1 MKRDLGI
8 AAAGIIIAG
17 ALAYT
22 LAAVRPDRPL
32 TPSQPFS
39 AKTTGTAEA
48 KKGRVIM
55 HVNGEPIDE
64 YELNAFLQN
73 SPEQLQIYFATD
85 EGRRL
90 VAQEFVKLKVLE
102 QEGKKRGYDQDPD
115 VTARLTADRL
125 NVLAG
130 FTLRRMVG
138 DPTEEQL
145 RAEFEKAKPQMQSNG
160 LSHVLIAYEGGQ
172 IPPREGK
179 PLPLQQAAAKAAQV
193 VQLAKQGIDFRQL
206 AQRASDD
213 VESARQGGFLG
224 PVSEGSLPPEINA
237 VVMKLKPGEVS
248 NPVRSPFGI
257 HVFKVSAA
265 QPQPFE
271 QVRNALAAQVQRK
284 RAEEEMSRLE
294 KAAQV
299 EFDPKFFPA
308 PKAKS

>member
-8 AAAGIIIAG
+8 AAAGIVVVG

-22 LAAVRPDRPL
+22 LAAVRPDRPP
-32 TPSQPFS
+32 TPSKPFS
-39 AKTTGTAEA
+39 AKAAESA
-48 KKGRVIM
+48 EPKKGNVIM
-55 HVNGEPIDE
+55 HINGEAIDE
-64 YELNAFLQN
+64 YELNAFLQH

-102 QEGKKRGYDQDPD
+102 QEGKKRGYDKDPA

-125 NVLAG
+125 NAMAG
-130 FTLRRMVG
+130 FTLRRLVG
-138 DPTEEQL
+138 EPTEEQL
-145 RAEFEKAKPQMQSNG
+145 KAEFEKAKPQMEAKG

-172 IPPREGK
+172 LPPREGK
-179 PLPLQQAAAKAAQV
+179 PLPLQQAMAKAAQV
-193 VQLAKQGIDFRQL
+193 VVLAKQGIDFRQL

-213 VESARQGGFLG
+213 VESARQGGYLG
-224 PVSEGSLPPEINA
+224 PVADGALPPDINA

-248 NPVRSPFGI
+248 APIRSRFGI
-257 HVFKVSAA
+257 HVFKVSAPE
-265 QPQPFE
+265 PQPFE

-284 RAEEEMSRLE
+284 RAEEEMQRLE

-299 EFDPKFFPA
+299 ELDPKFFPV